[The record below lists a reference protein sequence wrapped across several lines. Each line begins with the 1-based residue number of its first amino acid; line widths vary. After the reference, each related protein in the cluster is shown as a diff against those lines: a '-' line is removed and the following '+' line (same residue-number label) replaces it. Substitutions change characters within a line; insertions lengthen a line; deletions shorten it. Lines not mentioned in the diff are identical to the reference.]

1 MKKAV
6 TKKLAWINLFLFG
19 TVLTVMGVLFLV
31 LPTQKV
37 SEVEKRKLSEFPS
50 FSAKSFFSGQFTDSL
65 DMYVA
70 DQFPMR
76 EDFVTVS
83 FAIAEHRGIRDEK
96 VKFYQA
102 SDLKK
107 TEPALTPGKLDSVTD
122 TSAAVAAAIAD
133 SSGATGDGGD
143 IVSNMLIYN
152 GMAIQFFGGNN
163 KMAKVY
169 AEAINKFQQ
178 ALKGKATI
186 YDVVVPST
194 SDLYMPDEYRK
205 QSASEKKNIDAI
217 YSFLDPGIKSVDAY
231 TPMMAHKDEYLFF
244 NTDHH
249 WTGTGA
255 YYAYSAFCAKAGMT
269 PVQFSQCERKVKKN
283 WLGSLYQLSRDQ
295 RLRENPDSA
304 VYYKVPG
311 PYKTWR
317 YVDTNIDKGIPTSL
331 YAEHGAGYGVFLGGD
346 FPLLKV
352 ETEKQTGRS
361 VVIIKNSFGNA
372 FSPYFVYNFDKVYVI
387 DYRYFNHSLVDFVI
401 ENGITDVV
409 FLNNSF
415 SANTSWHIHRIEKL
429 LKGGSPTVP
438 KPDSAKTAKSPA
450 DTTKKKPVDSLKPK
464 PE

>member
-1 MKKAV
+1 MRKTVSKR
-6 TKKLAWINLFLFG
+6 LAYINLYLFAS
-19 TVLTVMGVLFLV
+19 VLTTMGILFLV
-31 LPTQKV
+31 FPGQKI
-37 SEVEKRKLSEFPS
+37 SDVEKRRLCEFPR
-50 FSAKSFFSGQFTDSL
+50 FSETSFFSGIFMDSL
-65 DMYVA
+65 DLFVA

-76 EDFVTVS
+76 EDFVTIN
-83 FAIAEHRGIRDEK
+83 FALADHRGIRDEK

-107 TEPALTPGKLDSVTD
+107 IAPSLTVGKSDSISDSTLASS
-122 TSAAVAAAIAD
+122 TAAAD
-133 SSGATGDGGD
+133 SSGDGGD

-163 KMAKVY
+163 KMAKAY
-169 AEAINKFQQ
+169 ADVINKYQ
-178 ALKGKATI
+178 AALSGKCTI

-194 SDLYMPDEYRK
+194 ADLYMPDEYRH

-217 YSFLDPGIKSVDAY
+217 YSNLDPGIKSVDAY
-231 TPMMAHKDEYLFF
+231 TPMMAHRDEYLFF

-255 YYAYSAFCAKAGMT
+255 YYAYSAFCATAGMT

-283 WLGSLYQLSRDQ
+283 WLGSLYLLCRDE
-295 RLRENPDSA
+295 RLHANPDSA

-311 PYKTWR
+311 NYKTWR
-317 YVDTNIDKGIPTSL
+317 YVDTDIDKGIPTTL

-352 ETEKQTGRS
+352 ETDKHTGRS
-361 VVIIKNSFGNA
+361 VCIIKNSFGNA
-372 FSPYFVYNFDKVYVI
+372 FSPWFVYNFDKVYVI
-387 DYRYFNHSLVDFVI
+387 DYRYFNHSLVDFVTK
-401 ENGITDVV
+401 NGITDLV

-429 LKGGSPTVP
+429 LKGGSPIVP
-438 KPDSAKTAKSPA
+438 KQDSVKIKSPA
-450 DTTKKKPVDSLKPK
+450 DTTRRKAGDSLKPK
-464 PE
+464 N